1 MKMIIDRKKMGKMGK
16 NLNFYLQIFMII
28 VFMGLFVFNRFES
41 KRPEKEIRDNI
52 PAITLYKE
60 DGLLGDKLFFSYRN
74 SNLYILTMG
83 SKAYASEEEIVE
95 YYKECFIKH
104 GWKYDGCRDN
114 IDYSNHSKIENV
126 YLFNKGIYELTLNFH
141 QSDLLD
147 EQVIRQ
153 KKPLKYYITVHPKHS
168 Y

>member
-1 MKMIIDRKKMGKMGK
+1 M
-16 NLNFYLQIFMII
+16 
-28 VFMGLFVFNRFES
+28 
-41 KRPEKEIRDNI
+41 RDSI
-52 PAITLYKE
+52 PTITLYKE

-83 SKAYASEEEIVE
+83 SKAYASEKEIVE

-126 YLFNKGIYELTLNFH
+126 YLFNKGIYELTLNFY

-153 KKPLKYYITVHPKHS
+153 KNH
-168 Y
+168 

>member
-1 MKMIIDRKKMGKMGK
+1 
-16 NLNFYLQIFMII
+16 MII

-41 KRPEKEIRDNI
+41 KRPEKEMRDSI
-52 PAITLYKE
+52 PTITLYKE

-83 SKAYASEEEIVE
+83 SKAYASEKEIVE

-126 YLFNKGIYELTLNFH
+126 YLLIKVYMN
-141 QSDLLD
+141 
-147 EQVIRQ
+147 
-153 KKPLKYYITVHPKHS
+153 
-168 Y
+168 

>member
-1 MKMIIDRKKMGKMGK
+1 M
-16 NLNFYLQIFMII
+16 
-28 VFMGLFVFNRFES
+28 
-41 KRPEKEIRDNI
+41 
-52 PAITLYKE
+52 
-60 DGLLGDKLFFSYRN
+60 
-74 SNLYILTMG
+74 LTMG

-141 QSDLLD
+141 QSDLSD
-147 EQVIRQ
+147 DQVIRQ
-153 KKPLKYYITVHPKHS
+153 KKPLKYYITVHPKRR
-168 Y
+168 

>member
-1 MKMIIDRKKMGKMGK
+1 
-16 NLNFYLQIFMII
+16 
-28 VFMGLFVFNRFES
+28 MGLFVFNRFES
-41 KRPEKEIRDNI
+41 KRPEKEMRDSI
-52 PAITLYKE
+52 PTITLYKE

-83 SKAYASEEEIVE
+83 SKAYASEKEIVE

-114 IDYSNHSKIENV
+114 IDYSNHSK
-126 YLFNKGIYELTLNFH
+126 KGIYELTLNFY

-153 KKPLKYYITVHPKHS
+153 KKPLKYYITVHPKRS

>member
-1 MKMIIDRKKMGKMGK
+1 MKTIIDRKKMGK
-16 NLNFYLQIFMII
+16 NLNFYFQIFMII

-41 KRPEKEIRDNI
+41 KRPEKEMRDSI
-52 PAITLYKE
+52 PTITLYKE

-83 SKAYASEEEIVE
+83 SKAYASEKEIVE

-126 YLFNKGIYELTLNFH
+126 YLFNKGIYELTLNFY

-153 KKPLKYYITVHPKHS
+153 KKPLNYYIVVHPKHS

>member
-1 MKMIIDRKKMGKMGK
+1 MKMIIDRKKMGK
-16 NLNFYLQIFMII
+16 NLNFYFQIFMII

-41 KRPEKEIRDNI
+41 KRPEKEMRDSI
-52 PAITLYKE
+52 PTITLYKE

-83 SKAYASEEEIVE
+83 SKAYASEKEIVE

-126 YLFNKGIYELTLNFH
+126 YLFNKKVKLSNVSFIL
-141 QSDLLD
+141 S
-147 EQVIRQ
+147 
-153 KKPLKYYITVHPKHS
+153 
-168 Y
+168 